1 MKKNC
6 LTMILIMC
14 SALVIPVIAEQENFI
29 LGTYKVSFDLGIED
43 LRNWVVDGPKNS
55 ESMDG
60 SYFTAYSVHEAPITE
75 SQFYSELKRLGR
87 APSADAVSISIY
99 QYNSTDDLSMN
110 GTATK
115 VEALLKEKIGCTIN
129 KRTIDGRRG
138 TIGSQIKDDHT
149 TYVADWWVENN
160 TSAFVVSTYPW
171 DEGTLSLLKTIHIEK
186 IS

>member
-75 SQFYSELKRLGR
+75 SQFYSELKRLGHT
-87 APSADAVSISIY
+87 PSSDTAIINII
-99 QYNSTDDLSMN
+99 QYNSTRDESAN
-110 GTATK
+110 GTKTMIQSATS
-115 VEALLKEKIGCTIN
+115 
-129 KRTIDGRRG
+129 KRTIDGRNG
-138 TIGSQIKDDHT
+138 TIGSSKRDT
-149 TYVADWWVENN
+149 FTLYVADWWVENN
-160 TSAFVVSTYPW
+160 TIASVISTYPW

-186 IS
+186 INATA